1 MEDDSLGA
9 GISTPEHWSDVGP
22 LSSRLQL
29 VEQQVQVV
37 QARRWPRGFT
47 CPLRQEALGGGRS
60 SNAFLLVTVGRC
72 VVNLAT
78 LMAVIPVVHGC

>member
-1 MEDDSLGA
+1 MEDDSMGA

-37 QARRWPRGFT
+37 QAWWWPRGFT
-47 CPLRQEALGGGRS
+47 CD
-60 SNAFLLVTVGRC
+60 
-72 VVNLAT
+72 
-78 LMAVIPVVHGC
+78 